1 MVLIL
6 DIGTEE
12 INNIKIDFT
21 EVIDISQFVLAKDK
35 PQIIYNLYGVIT
47 LIGQNYQNSNF
58 VASCKNIDNRWYR
71 FSDTMISPINNFQKE
86 VIDFGIPY
94 ILFYQKNN

>member
-1 MVLIL
+1 MILIL
-6 DIGTEE
+6 DNGREE
-12 INNIKIDFT
+12 FNSIKLDFN

-35 PQIIYNLYGVIT
+35 PQITYSLYGVIT
-47 LIGQNYQNSNF
+47 FIENNYQNSNF
-58 VASCKNIDNRWYR
+58 VASCKNIDSKWYR
-71 FSDTMISPINNFQKE
+71 FDDTMITPINNFQNE